1 MSADT
6 FSPKKTNAIAD
17 DDRNLVLVDG
27 DFSDAD
33 LDDRMWLLWERYK
46 TVALIGAGV
55 LFVAGIGFI
64 TWRSLRATHAETLGA
79 EYNTAT
85 TAELKMTF
93 AERNPG
99 EPLAAVAA
107 LESADAAYAKADYK
121 EAANRYGRTALFAGA
136 AGPKAALVSARAL
149 IGSAVCEIRSGNA
162 AEGVKRLLAIADT
175 APTEQNASL
184 RAHALFLLAENACGE
199 KDFVSARKFLD
210 RLDRETTDAI
220 AWSLPSSPKSQL
232 ARAFPE
238 LLTAGAA
245 TSVAPSPEKK

>member
-1 MSADT
+1 MSA
-6 FSPKKTNAIAD
+6 SNKKNAGLAD

-46 TVALIGAGV
+46 LVALVGAGV

-64 TWRSLRATHAETLGA
+64 SWRSLRASHAETLGA

-85 TAELKMTF
+85 TPELKMTF

-107 LESADAAYAKADYK
+107 LESADAAYAKTDYK
-121 EAANRYGRTALFAGA
+121 EAGNRYGRAALFADA
-136 AGPKAALVSARAL
+136 AKPKAPLVSARAL
-149 IGSAVCEIRSGNA
+149 IGFAICEIRSGNT
-162 AEGVKRLLAIADT
+162 AEGVKRLTAIADT
-175 APTEQNASL
+175 APSEQNASL

-199 KDFVSARKFLD
+199 KDFVAAKKYLD
-210 RLDRETTDAI
+210 RLDRETTDAL

-238 LLTAGAA
+238 LLTVGTAPA
-245 TSVAPSPEKK
+245 TK